1 MLRRALTKRHLAGCS
16 AAPQNGYG
24 LNSEASIWEISEI
37 EDERRPKIGQ
47 SRVINGLVKFGASR

>member
-37 EDERRPKIGQ
+37 EDDGEEDQK
-47 SRVINGLVKFGASR
+47 SANRV

>member
-37 EDERRPKIGQ
+37 EDDEGEEDQK
-47 SRVINGLVKFGASR
+47 SANRV

>member
-1 MLRRALTKRHLAGCS
+1 MLGRALTKRHLAGCS

-37 EDERRPKIGQ
+37 EDDGEEDQK
-47 SRVINGLVKFGASR
+47 SANRV

>member
-37 EDERRPKIGQ
+37 EDDGEDQK
-47 SRVINGLVKFGASR
+47 SANRV